1 VRITLRKAA
10 LAATLTIACWLIAHT
25 INVYVSHALLSAPI
39 TEMSVP
45 ETSVSSLA
53 LNPDPVQMAQTI
65 LSSGLFVV
73 PRNAPSLDPEADKAP
88 APPPPIEVT
97 GKLKLLG
104 TAIGEGLRPSAAI
117 EHQSDHSQKLY
128 FLEETI
134 EGFGRLAIITRK
146 GVTIRQGN
154 REGFLPLAETALE
167 PMPPNPVPTPVKPAQ
182 AKPPAPYT
190 MIDRRQLRQNL
201 SEVSKLLTDARAMP
215 YYDLTNNGKLE
226 GWQLI
231 EIKPNSILDQL
242 GIQQKD
248 VMLRINGT
256 PVVDPGTMLRLL
268 QDLQHERIVKLDLI
282 RGGERQ
288 TLTYE
293 IR

>member
-1 VRITLRKAA
+1 
-10 LAATLTIACWLIAHT
+10 
-25 INVYVSHALLSAPI
+25 
-39 TEMSVP
+39 
-45 ETSVSSLA
+45 
-53 LNPDPVQMAQTI
+53 
-65 LSSGLFVV
+65 
-73 PRNAPSLDPEADKAP
+73 
-88 APPPPIEVT
+88 
-97 GKLKLLG
+97 
-104 TAIGEGLRPSAAI
+104 
-117 EHQSDHSQKLY
+117 
-128 FLEETI
+128 
-134 EGFGRLAIITRK
+134 
-146 GVTIRQGN
+146 
-154 REGFLPLAETALE
+154 
-167 PMPPNPVPTPVKPAQ
+167 
-182 AKPPAPYT
+182 